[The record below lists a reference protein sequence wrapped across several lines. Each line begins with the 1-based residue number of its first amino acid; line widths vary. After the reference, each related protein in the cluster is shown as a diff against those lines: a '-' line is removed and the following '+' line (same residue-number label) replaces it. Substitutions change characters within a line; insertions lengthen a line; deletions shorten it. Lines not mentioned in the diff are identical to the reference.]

1 MEKVVE
7 DIFWKLMIN
16 ILRKLHEHH
25 HDLLFSTEIIKIK
38 KVEKLVAN
46 LHDKTKYVIHIRN
59 VKQALNHGLV
69 F

>member
-1 MEKVVE
+1 MEKVIE

-46 LHDKTKYVIHIRN
+46 LHDETKYTHKKCKTGI
-59 VKQALNHGLV
+59 KS
-69 F
+69 